1 MTQDQSK
8 AIVFIIP
15 LIVKNNAGK
24 VAIALKDAGYSKDFI
39 PDGELE
45 ARLFQLYISNPD
57 NFFQLMRSIPWNLGQ
72 KDTNLPET
80 KDELIKL
87 VTANTDTQISKD
99 NWWPELITLLQKE
112 SHEPDGKYMSVSFRI
127 GFLLILTGIAIAV
140 ALYAI
145 FKN

>member
-1 MTQDQSK
+1 MTQDQNK
-8 AIVFIIP
+8 AIALIIP

-57 NFFQLMRSIPWNLGQ
+57 NFFQIMKSIPWNPGQ
-72 KDTNLPET
+72 KDTNLPEI
-80 KDELIKL
+80 KDELIKM
-87 VTANTDTQISKD
+87 VIANTDVQISKD
-99 NWWPELITLLQKE
+99 NWWPELINLLQKE
-112 SHEPDGKYMSVSFRI
+112 SHEEGRYMPVSFRI